1 MSSVSSGRGAGVV
14 CAVLACAALAGCGAG
29 YDMGEEGA
37 AIELGTTEEAL
48 AACPGD
54 DPLYDYNAL
63 AASLAVA
70 IGKELGRWDVNA
82 DFMLQNGKLELS
94 TTGKLRCGTGCSNV
108 TALLRLQDDV
118 TSGIPNH
125 SPSIYRQKLSSWYQ
139 KQTQKLTAMVNEMLH
154 VEKGIYKLKARHSG
168 KFMAVDGSSTA
179 DGAVIEQQSSVSY
192 AGADQWRLVLRGTK
206 HQFVNVRSG
215 KCLTL
220 ASDSHVDGVG
230 LVQKTCVSGSSV
242 QAFEFAQT
250 SGDIFAIR
258 TKWGGALDVQSGST
272 SNDARIQQFAWVGA
286 KTNQQWTLEPVG
298 TGVHISPKNVATAVY
313 SLTFKHS
320 KLAVAVDA
328 GSLTDGAVLEQAS
341 YVSTDDRFHWYV
353 SGLDNGYYQ
362 LINRR
367 SGKCA
372 ALATDTDTSGLVQK
386 TCANVS
392 TQLFSFCPTGAGHQ
406 VVFASRSRPIEVPG
420 SSMSSDAR
428 IVQAA
433 TTNWNDNQLLV
444 LTPILAGE
452 PHRLTFSHVT
462 TGASCGGQYFWYDIT
477 QPNREPL
484 HSPADT
490 FVQLIFAGGKDT
502 LNGADTNPFISQ
514 QVSGDQIA
522 IDPTYGLN
530 EGGTTSS
537 GACSATCVR
546 VSAVSVAGLC
556 CSCNGRNGR
565 FVRSTWNASTYLCQ

>member
-1 MSSVSSGRGAGVV
+1 MLSASSSRGVGTVW
-14 CAVLACAALAGCGAG
+14 AVLASAALAGCGAD
-29 YDMGEEGA
+29 YDIGGA
-37 AIELGTTEEAL
+37 SAELDFGTAEEAL

-82 DFMLQNGKLELS
+82 DFVLQNGKLELS
-94 TTGKLRCGTGCSNV
+94 ATGKMRCGTGCSNV
-108 TALLRLQDDV
+108 IALLRLQDDV

-139 KQTQKLTAMVNEMLH
+139 KQTQKLTTMVNEMLH
-154 VEKGIYKLKARHSG
+154 VDKGIYKVKARHSG
-168 KFMAVDGSSTA
+168 KYMAVDGSSTS
-179 DGAVIEQQSSVSY
+179 DGAFIEQQSSVPY

-206 HQFVNVRSG
+206 HQFVNMRSG

-220 ASDSHVDGVG
+220 ATDSHVDGVA
-230 LVQKTCVSGSSV
+230 LVQKTCVAGSSV
-242 QAFEFAQT
+242 QEFEFAQT
-250 SGDIFAIR
+250 SEGVYAIR
-258 TKWGGALDVQSGST
+258 PKWGGALDVKSASL
-272 SNDARIQQFAWVGA
+272 SNDARIQQFAWDGA
-286 KTNQQWTLEPVG
+286 RANQQWTLEPVG
-298 TGVHISPKNVATAVY
+298 TGVHISPKDVATAVY
-313 SLTFKHS
+313 SLTFDHS
-320 KLAVAVDA
+320 KLALAVDG
-328 GSLTDGAVLEQAS
+328 GSLADGAVLEQAKYS
-341 YVSTDDRFHWYV
+341 SSDDRFHWYV

-362 LINRR
+362 FINRR

-372 ALATDTDTSGLVQK
+372 ALASDTNTSGLIQK

-392 TQLFSFCPTGAGHQ
+392 TQLFSFSPTGAGEQ
-406 VVFASRSRPIEVPG
+406 VVFASRSRPIEVAG
-420 SSMSSDAR
+420 SSMYSDAR
-428 IVQAA
+428 VVQAA
-433 TTNWNDNQLLV
+433 STTWNPNQLLA

-462 TGASCGGQYFWYDIT
+462 TAASCGGQFFWYDIT
-477 QPNREPL
+477 QPNLEPL

-490 FVQLIFAGGKDT
+490 FVQLIFAGGKST

-530 EGGTTSS
+530 EGSSTSTGS
-537 GACSATCVR
+537 CSATCVR
-546 VSAVSVAGLC
+546 VSPTSVASQC

-565 FVRSTWNASTYLCQ
+565 FARSTWNASTYICQ